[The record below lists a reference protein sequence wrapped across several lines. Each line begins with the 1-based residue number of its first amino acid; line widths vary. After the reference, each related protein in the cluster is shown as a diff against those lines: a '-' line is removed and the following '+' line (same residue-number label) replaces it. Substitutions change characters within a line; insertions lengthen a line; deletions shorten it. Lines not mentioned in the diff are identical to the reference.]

1 MKRSGN
7 LALPSKLLPGA
18 AGWIFFVL
26 LQLTGCAIV
35 PPPPAGP
42 SVEEVARQQRLERAQ
57 ASLTDGLKLYESG
70 MYEEALKN
78 LLVAL
83 DSGVL
88 PLPMQLM
95 ARKHLAFIQCLSNRE
110 IICKEEF
117 EKAFALDPKFELSP
131 AESGH
136 PTWGPIFRLVK
147 TEIELK
153 KSGKS
158 LPVAPARI
166 PTPGEKLLAEGA
178 KAYDEGDYVKSAK
191 LYQDAL
197 KETLS
202 ASDRLRALK
211 FSAFSHC
218 LSSRMA
224 QCRADFDKILQLD
237 ASFELEAAEAGHPSW
252 GPSFRSAKSKL
263 KHPPPKK

>member
-1 MKRSGN
+1 MKRSGKS
-7 LALPSKLLPGA
+7 ALPSKLQPGA
-18 AGWIFFVL
+18 AGWILVVL
-26 LQLTGCAIV
+26 LQLSGCAVAPV
-35 PPPPAGP
+35 PPPGP
-42 SVEEVARQQRLERAQ
+42 SVEEVARKQRLERAQ
-57 ASLTDGLKLYESG
+57 ASLTEGLKLYEGG

-88 PLPMQLM
+88 PLPMQLT
-95 ARKHLAFIQCLSNRE
+95 ARKHLAFIQCLNNRE

-117 EKAFALDPKFELSP
+117 EKAFALDPKFDLSP

-153 KSGKS
+153 KAGKS
-158 LPVAPARI
+158 LPLVPAKL

-178 KAYDEGDYVKSAK
+178 KAYDEGEYVKSAK

-202 ASDRLRALK
+202 SSDRLRALK

-218 LSSRMA
+218 LTSRMA
-224 QCRADFDKILQLD
+224 QCRADFEKILQLD

-263 KHPPPKK
+263 KQPPAKK